1 MEERIND
8 LRIND
13 LGNKISKL
21 EYSHIPELVSV
32 FYEWSKN
39 EGKPMYLNNSSDDEI
54 EKKFHEY
61 FKGFLTNNSYV
72 GTKGGRRKS
81 RKSKRTKKQRKSRK
95 QRK

>member
-1 MEERIND
+1 MEE
-8 LRIND
+8 RIND

-21 EYSHIPELVSV
+21 EYSHIPEFISV
-32 FYEWSKN
+32 FYEWSEN
-39 EGKPMYLNNSSDDEI
+39 EGKPMYLNDSSDDEI
-54 EKKFHEY
+54 EEKFHEY
-61 FKGFLTNNSYV
+61 FKNVFLPNHSYV